1 MKKKFV
7 NFVVNNLIHVYI
19 SALTYSWCNERV
31 TSAIINYYIF
41 SAMTCFPLFYRVSK
55 QNVLNTET
63 HCKARGQ
70 VSISLKCRVKC
81 KRKMQNLF
89 L

>member
-7 NFVVNNLIHVYI
+7 DFVVNNLIYI
-19 SALTYSWCNERV
+19 SALTYSWCNKRV

-41 SAMTCFPLFYRVSK
+41 SAMTCFPLLSGVK
-55 QNVLNTET
+55 KNVVNTET
-63 HCKARGQ
+63 HCKAHGQ
-70 VSISLKCRVKC
+70 VSISLKFRVKC